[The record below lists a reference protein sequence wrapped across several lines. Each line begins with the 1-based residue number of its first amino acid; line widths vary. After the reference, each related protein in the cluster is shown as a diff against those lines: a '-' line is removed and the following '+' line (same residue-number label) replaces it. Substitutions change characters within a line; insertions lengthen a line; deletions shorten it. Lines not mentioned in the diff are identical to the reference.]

1 MIRFIM
7 VTDAKGKEHRLN
19 VGWIAYFTE
28 EGPSLTTIAFAAG
41 PMNFLTV
48 AMTAA
53 ELMNAIRR
61 DSWGP

>member
-1 MIRFIM
+1 MIRF
-7 VTDAKGKEHRLN
+7 VTVKDAKGKEHRVNLQ
-19 VGWIAYFTE
+19 WIAYFIE
-28 EGPSLTTIAFAAG
+28 EGPALTLIAFAAG

-48 AMTAA
+48 TMSVA